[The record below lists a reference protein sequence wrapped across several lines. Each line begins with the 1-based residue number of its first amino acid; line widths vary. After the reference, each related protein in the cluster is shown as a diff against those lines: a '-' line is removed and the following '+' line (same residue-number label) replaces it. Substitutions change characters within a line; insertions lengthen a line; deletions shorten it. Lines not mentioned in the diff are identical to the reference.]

1 MSKCILHLIGS
12 KAWNL
17 NHISGAGWTHDFL
30 NFPKL
35 WSCSCPLL
43 ARGFLVRKIPA
54 PETSEIVDGLS
65 ETLYKSALGIPH
77 SSCLRVPHYSLINEA
92 TVCSMIHLNSSH
104 GSQEQESQIK
114 ARVTTPTTRSLKLP
128 WSGQFMYEL
137 SHYSQHSNPVLV
149 KNFPRCLRVFREY
162 VQRKGIWELPISLR
176 QSTWYLFYLDRLLQY
191 FLRHSSQ
198 KPPRVKLER
207 MALV

>member
-65 ETLYKSALGIPH
+65 ETLCKSALGIPH

-149 KNFPRCLRVFREY
+149 KKFSPVSQSFQGIRSKKRNMGVADFFKTEHMVSLLPGSSSSVFS
-162 VQRKGIWELPISLR
+162 K
-176 QSTWYLFYLDRLLQY
+176 
-191 FLRHSSQ
+191 
-198 KPPRVKLER
+198 
-207 MALV
+207 A